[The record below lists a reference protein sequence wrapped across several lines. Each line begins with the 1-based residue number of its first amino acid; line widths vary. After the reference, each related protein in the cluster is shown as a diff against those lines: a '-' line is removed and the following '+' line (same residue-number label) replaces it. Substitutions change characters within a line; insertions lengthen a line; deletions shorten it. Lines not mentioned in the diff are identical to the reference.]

1 MRIFVGGCFQ
11 AAVRLCEND
20 GSELPTQ
27 AHVCRAFVAVS
38 AVFIHAVEV
47 HIQVVGDVVAGAHG
61 EGDIGAMP

>member
-1 MRIFVGGCFQ
+1 MRIFVSSRFQ

-38 AVFIHAVEV
+38 AVFIRAVEIHV
-47 HIQVVGDVVAGAHG
+47 QAVGDVVVRAHG
-61 EGDIGAMP
+61 